1 MFPRRIA
8 GVMPTPHLSA
18 PYDVAKNREADRPVK
33 GKAEDGRSDPDRLR
47 QIVQPRSDGAHWTS
61 YVNVTYIHIIGARR
75 RRVKPALGGFFRA
88 AAANQPEPLEVDE
101 DAGLE
106 QFLGR
111 HRQGRARGTS
121 ATPSAGRGQ

>member
-18 PYDVAKNREADRPVK
+18 PYDVAKNRETNRPVK

-61 YVNVTYIHIIGARR
+61 YVNVTYIHIIGPVLRL
-75 RRVKPALGGFFRA
+75 VKPALSGFFRA
-88 AAANQPEPLEVDE
+88 AAADQPESLEVDE
-101 DAGLE
+101 DSGLE
-106 QFLGR
+106 QLLGR
-111 HRQGRARGTS
+111 HRQGAARGLAPTQK
-121 ATPSAGRGQ
+121 AGA